1 MMRSRRHCPRPMS
14 SGTRRGGVPPYRGGA
29 MTILTQ
35 SIRAAYRGTFG
46 LAPGL
51 LRCQRLRLI
60 VSDLGRLQD

>member
-1 MMRSRRHCPRPMS
+1 
-14 SGTRRGGVPPYRGGA
+14 